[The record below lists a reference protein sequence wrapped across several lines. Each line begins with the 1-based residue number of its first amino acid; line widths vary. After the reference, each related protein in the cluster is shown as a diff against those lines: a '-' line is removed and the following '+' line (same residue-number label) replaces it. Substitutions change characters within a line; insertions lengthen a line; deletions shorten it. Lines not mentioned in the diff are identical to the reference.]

1 MRALLAVLAFL
12 LAALP
17 AAAQERNWREVR
29 DGKGVYA
36 VLLPGK
42 ADGYND
48 VTAQGEAAG
57 HNVELDNGAHYFD
70 IYRVEAPQAPPNKA
84 AHSAFLKEKIKA
96 SVAAA
101 NGTLLSAQ
109 PVTLAGFIGS
119 EIVVDFPSLGGRLR
133 QRHFVVEKRIV
144 QQTWSG
150 PPGQETSP
158 DVEKFFA
165 SLKLKP

>member
-1 MRALLAVLAFL
+1 MGIAEQK
-12 LAALP
+12 AALRTQIKSLFK
-17 AAAQERNWREVR
+17 A
-29 DGKGVYA
+29 VY
-36 VLLPGK
+36 
-42 ADGYND
+42 
-48 VTAQGEAAG
+48 T
-57 HNVELDNGAHYFD
+57 
-70 IYRVEAPQAPPNKA
+70 
-84 AHSAFLKEKIKA
+84 KENRA
-96 SVAAA
+96 
-101 NGTLLSAQ
+101 LLSAQ

-119 EIVVDFPSLGGRLR
+119 EVVVDFPSLGGRLR